1 MKKLFEAFFI
11 KKTKKEKNISVIPF
25 DLERIVRLS
34 KENDIMEF
42 EIMVNQ
48 DIIKVGVSSDCK
60 FSSSV
65 FFDKRYYIEKTEF
78 LTAEEFE
85 KELLQYT
92 ANGKINVITID
103 GIKAAKW

>member
-1 MKKLFEAFFI
+1 MKKIFEAFFI
-11 KKTKKEKNISVIPF
+11 KKNKKEKSISVTPF
-25 DLERIVRLS
+25 DLERIVQLS

-48 DIIKVGVSSDCK
+48 DVIKVGASSDCK

-65 FFDKRYYIEKTEF
+65 FFDKRYYIGKTEF

-85 KELLQYT
+85 KELLPYT
-92 ANGKINVITID
+92 TDGKINVITID
-103 GIKAAKW
+103 GIKAEKW